1 MELSIES
8 QQTGVIIH
16 DSLVEKLL
24 IKKIGLK

>member
-1 MELSIES
+1 MELSIKS

>member
-1 MELSIES
+1 MELSIEA
-8 QQTGVIIH
+8 QQTGVVIH